1 LGSYNG
7 RSSKTL
13 RNDKKLLIM
22 GASWFQQVGYGKTL
36 NDAYNSACEEA
47 EVEYGHQ
54 EGYNG
59 TISTTNGVRDITE
72 EYKRSKLD
80 LEPFVRSKVEILN
93 KRDCCSICLQEPV
106 GNKNKVKSQVADIVT
121 KGTKKW
127 VLKYTVSLQ
136 RNDSPLGSY
145 DTKGEA
151 VAKARAYTESTQQA
165 TEVYMEKTLEK
176 VTPIV
181 ARITYKKAPTE
192 RPGRWM
198 FFGWAA
204 E

>member
-36 NDAYNSACEEA
+36 DDAYKSACEEA

-59 TISTTNGVRDITE
+59 TISTTHGVRDITE

-80 LEPFVRSKVEILN
+80 LEQFVRSKVEILN

-106 GNKNKVKSQVADIVT
+106 GNKNKTKSQVEHIFT
-121 KGTKKW
+121 PGTKKW
-127 VLKYTVSLQ
+127 ILKYEVI
-136 RNDSPLGSY
+136 NDWGGKFIGSY
-145 DTKGEA
+145 LTKGDA
-151 VAKARAYTESTQQA
+151 VKKAREYTEKHQ
-165 TEVYMEKTLEK
+165 
-176 VTPIV
+176 VTTKITMKKELDKSSPTV
-181 ARITYKKAPTE
+181 AMIKYKKSPTE
-192 RPGRWM
+192 RPGKWM

>member
-1 LGSYNG
+1 
-7 RSSKTL
+7 
-13 RNDKKLLIM
+13 M
-22 GASWFQQVGYGKTL
+22 GASWFQQTGYGKTL
-36 NDAYNSACEEA
+36 DDAYKIACEEA
-47 EVEYGHQ
+47 EDEYGHQ

-59 TISTTNGVRDITE
+59 TISTTHGVRDITE

-80 LEPFVRSKVEILN
+80 LEPFVRSKVEMLN

-106 GNKNKVKSQVADIVT
+106 GNTNKVKSQVADIVT

-136 RNDSPLGSY
+136 RDDSPLGSY

-151 VAKARAYTESTQQA
+151 VAKARAYTEATQQA

-192 RPGRWM
+192 KPGKWM